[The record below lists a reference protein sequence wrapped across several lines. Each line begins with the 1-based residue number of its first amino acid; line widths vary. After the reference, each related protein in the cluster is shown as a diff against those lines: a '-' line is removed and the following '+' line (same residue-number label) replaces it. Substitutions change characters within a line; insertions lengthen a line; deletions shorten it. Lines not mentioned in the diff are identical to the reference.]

1 MPEFNF
7 DSDLAWTYFNSII
20 DYYMNEVK
28 VDGLRLDAV
37 KYYYLG
43 DGPKNY
49 VALNKIEN
57 RVKEDNPN
65 GYVVA
70 ENWSSD
76 GIIDAYYK
84 NTNIDSYFYFPGQG
98 AAGFIGAVLKKIA
111 QRSTFLDGEKSMIE
125 GSYGHIPAPFLSNHD
140 TGRFTRSK
148 VADAKFLYGCFASL
162 TGNTFSYYGDEIG
175 MAQGGNSD
183 PDKRTHIEWGDSY
196 SCRDFSGS
204 NPSTYPMG
212 SVKDQ
217 IEDSSSLLNYIKKAN
232 KIRMSNDA
240 IIKGKITNN
249 SDEYSKENLL
259 LSIDKKVNDKEV
271 RIVYNFDGTKT
282 STYKTSDGFEKV
294 LDELTIDNTTIE
306 NKGDSFEMKPY
317 SILFLTK

>member
-1 MPEFNF
+1 
-7 DSDLAWTYFNSII
+7 
-20 DYYMNEVK
+20 
-28 VDGLRLDAV
+28 
-37 KYYYLG
+37 
-43 DGPKNY
+43 
-49 VALNKIEN
+49 
-57 RVKEDNPN
+57 
-65 GYVVA
+65 
-70 ENWSSD
+70 
-76 GIIDAYYK
+76 
-84 NTNIDSYFYFPGQG
+84 
-98 AAGFIGAVLKKIA
+98 
-111 QRSTFLDGEKSMIE
+111 
-125 GSYGHIPAPFLSNHD
+125 
-140 TGRFTRSK
+140 
-148 VADAKFLYGCFASL
+148 
-162 TGNTFSYYGDEIG
+162 

-196 SCRDFSGS
+196 SCNDFSGS

-217 IEDSSSLLNYIKKAN
+217 IEDSNSLLNYVKKAN

-259 LSIDKKVNDKEV
+259 LSIDKKVDDKEV